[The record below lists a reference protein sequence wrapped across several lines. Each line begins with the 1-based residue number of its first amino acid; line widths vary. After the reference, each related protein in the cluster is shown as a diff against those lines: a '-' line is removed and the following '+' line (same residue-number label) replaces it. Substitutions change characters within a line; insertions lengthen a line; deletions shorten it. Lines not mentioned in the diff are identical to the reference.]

1 MCAYEPATHVDL
13 KLLANVRMG
22 RSVIGICLIAGSIV
36 GGFIP
41 TLWGASSFGVV
52 SLLFSGAGAVAGVFV
67 GARIAEM

>member
-1 MCAYEPATHVDL
+1 
-13 KLLANVRMG
+13 MG

-41 TLWGASSFGVV
+41 SLWGASSFGVT
-52 SLLFSGAGAVAGVFV
+52 SLLFSGVGAVAGVYV